1 MVRNYRKFDRLKR
14 QEAKIISEKPVDTG
28 DLGTLRD
35 NKGATINV
43 EKQLDRGT
51 IQRGSASD
59 YAAETYLETEYVAN
73 PEVKK
78 KKIEFDNKKPQYE
91 TNNEGK
97 TLERELLKNILHDF
111 ATYNAV
117 ITLGVL
123 DIEEVNFPHV
133 IQKKGLKYPIAQT
146 AGKQGPEVSVFK
158 DAGYNLEYL
167 IDNLEIQGV
176 VAPNIKTRH
185 TQATKISFEV
195 HEPYSLGVFFQTMR
209 IQAMKA
215 YDNDINTD
223 HRTVPYCLYIEF
235 IGNKDDGESYT
246 IPALRRVIPIGIQ
259 TVEVKANA
267 GGSVYQ
273 VTAYPWNEYAFRNMV
288 NSIEENITLSGSTVY
303 EMLQSGENSLMK
315 YLNSLHKQD
324 AKGKAKA
331 KDPKNPVIPPTNN
344 TVIFFPKDFGNPDDY
359 SVPKSTLDEL
369 KSNRS
374 TMIYGDFDDW
384 ESAFAEKKRDTLVEK
399 FLKNGNAETVTVMNQ
414 YSRTEA
420 EGISVDQKSG
430 ELFGGNDIGAAKIT
444 INENN
449 LNQLM
454 NVFPDWKTSYDAK
467 TKVYKRNNMVVDLT
481 KQNLSFQKG
490 TAITDI
496 IENVILLSEYGARLG
511 KRFSQQEKNT
521 RSSFVSWFRI
531 HPQVFQLKDNYI
543 YSVVKRHPS
552 VNVYNVIPYLIP
564 KAVFI
569 DPSEYVSEFNYLRSL
584 VQKKYE
590 YIYTGGNQDI
600 LDFEILYRFAFF
612 KQTPSQYNKTA
623 NTGIDGK
630 IRETGVAEETPEEK
644 GLKSTRGPNNSNQG
658 IVGTDHDKSHQ
669 VGTGSESPELKIARE
684 VNENIVTSNVDLFE
698 LNLRIVGDTYFLPNS
713 GMGNYVS
720 KVVDSREI
728 RNAEGQKRT
737 VAAVFSNADGEA
749 ALING
754 QILVEVDF
762 RTPIDLGKDGDME
775 FASFTSNTTTSEKLG
790 EFSGVYRV
798 TNIVSHFRQGKFEQE
813 VKMIRPQNM
822 ELQQP
827 SDQSGPD
834 ADNEKN
840 TYQATP
846 GSAGDIAGEA
856 AGTGD

>member
-1 MVRNYRKFDRLKR
+1 MVFNFRKYDRLKR
-14 QEAKIISEKPVDTG
+14 QEAKRLANNPAVDTG
-28 DLGTLRD
+28 DLGTLRA
-35 NKGATINV
+35 NKGATANV
-43 EKQLDRGT
+43 KKQLDRGT
-51 IQRGSASD
+51 IQPGSAGD
-59 YAAETYLETEYVAN
+59 LAAETYLETETITN
-73 PEVKK
+73 KEVKIK
-78 KKIEFDNKKPQYE
+78 FDNKKPQYE

-176 VAPNIKTRH
+176 VAPNLKTRH

-215 YDNDINTD
+215 YDNDITTD
-223 HRTVPYCLYIEF
+223 HLKVPYCLYIEF
-235 IGNKDDGESYT
+235 IGNQDDGESYT

-259 TVEVKANA
+259 QVEVRANA

-315 YLNSLHKQD
+315 YLNSLHKRD

-331 KDPKNPVIPPTNN
+331 KDPKNPVIPPTDN
-344 TVIFFPKDFGNPDDY
+344 TVIFFPKDFGDPKDY
-359 SVPKSTLDEL
+359 AVPQSTLDEL
-369 KSNRS
+369 KVDRS
-374 TMIYGDFDDW
+374 VIYGDDGEEYQSVF
-384 ESAFAEKKRDTLVEK
+384 ELKKRDTLVEK

-511 KRFSQQEKNT
+511 KRFSQQEKNN
-521 RSSFVSWFRI
+521 SSEFVSWFRI

-543 YSVVKRHPS
+543 YSVMKRHPS

-569 DPSEYVSEFNYLRSL
+569 DPSEYVSEFNYLRSM

-590 YIYTGGNQDI
+590 YIYTGLNQDI

-623 NTGIDGK
+623 NTSIVGDNESLDNATAKKTDQTYGQ
-630 IRETGVAEETPEEK
+630 
-644 GLKSTRGPNNSNQG
+644 KSSIGPNANSNPTN
-658 IVGTDHDKSHQ
+658 VGADQDKSRQ

-684 VNENIVTSNVDLFE
+684 VNENIVSSNVDLFE

-720 KVVDSREI
+720 KVVDRREI
-728 RNAEGQKRT
+728 YNEEGQKRT

-762 RTPIDLGKDGDME
+762 KTPIDLGKEGDME
-775 FASFTSNTTTSEKLG
+775 FASFTSNTTTSDKLG

-813 VKMIRPQNM
+813 VKMIKPQNM

-827 SDQSGPD
+827 SDNSGKK
-834 ADNEKN
+834 ADNNKN
-840 TYQATP
+840 PYQADDAFSTED
-846 GSAGDIAGEA
+846 GGLGQSA
-856 AGTGD
+856 